1 MSSLAIL
8 SANIFYYPVTMDRTN
23 IRRIFCKKV
32 DVFGHINHFL
42 GIMDF
47 NCDRIKG
54 NLGIAHNDNMW
65 HTHSGLFVVIASQI
79 AN

>member
-32 DVFGHINHFL
+32 DVFGFL
-42 GIMDF
+42 RDHGF
-47 NCDRIKG
+47 
-54 NLGIAHNDNMW
+54 
-65 HTHSGLFVVIASQI
+65 
-79 AN
+79 